1 MKPRVCF
8 EGAWLAVPCLV
19 DGAGIQLTH
28 VGELPPRCA
37 VFDRVYL
44 NVDELTARA
53 ALREQSEAVLQT
65 MLVDPS
71 CSPSAS
77 TSQTEQRCAESLAAK
92 SECIPAKLAAGMSH
106 SRAGSAERA

>member
-1 MKPRVCF
+1 MRPRVCF

-44 NVDELTARA
+44 NVDELTAQA

-71 CSPSAS
+71 CSSSMSMP
-77 TSQTEQRCAESLAAK
+77 QTEELSAGSLAAYR
-92 SECIPAKLAAGMSH
+92 ECVPAGLAAGMSRTLAGLAV
-106 SRAGSAERA
+106 RA